1 MPEREILW
9 SREVWPLLHRSLGG
23 RSLNAASRY
32 GFAVAI
38 VALAA
43 AVRGTLPLLGLP
55 FILFIPAIM
64 AVGFAFGTGPGLLG
78 TLASALLSNY
88 MFIDPDHLAIQPRVV
103 AALAFFVVVGIGI
116 VVACST
122 LGSILIRRDQDLLE
136 LHDSR
141 AALIQRE
148 AFLTS
153 VLNASADCIKVLD
166 LNGRILSIN
175 ENGRKALEFDSTD
188 DAIDCSWP
196 DFWTGGVKDASL
208 QAIAT
213 ASAGGVGQ
221 FRAAALMPSGM
232 TRWFDVIITSMI
244 TSSDQPTQLLAVSR
258 DITDVVQAFDRLG
271 ETQAQARLLS
281 DELQHRLK
289 NTLTLVQAMVRQTL
303 RNSPDLASAQHALEF
318 RLAAMGRAHAMLGAG
333 GWAGC
338 ELRDVV
344 TAALDLHSDHSGR
357 FAISGPKAY
366 LDSQAAT
373 SFALVLHELGTNAA
387 KYGALSTPA
396 GAVDI
401 SWTVAPQPNHR
412 LGRLDF
418 TWREHGGPAVATP
431 TRRGFGSRLIERS
444 LAGTLKGQAVIEFRN
459 DGVVCRVEGQVS
471 ETPLLVAPALEHETG
486 VCDA

>member
-1 MPEREILW
+1 MW
-9 SREVWPLLHRSLGG
+9 AYEVWPLLHRSLAG
-23 RSLNAASRY
+23 RSLHTVSRY
-32 GFAVAI
+32 GFAVVI

-43 AVRGTLPLLGLP
+43 AFQGTLPFLGIP

-64 AVGFAFGTGPGLLG
+64 AIGFAFGTGPGLLA
-78 TLASALLSNY
+78 TAISALLSNY
-88 MFIDPDHLAIQPRVV
+88 LFIDPDNLAIQPRIL
-103 AALAFFVVVGIGI
+103 AAICFFIVVGVGI

-122 LGSILIRRDQDLLE
+122 LGAILIRRDSDLQE
-136 LHDSR
+136 LRDSR

-148 AFLTS
+148 AFLS
-153 VLNASADCIKVLD
+153 NVLNASADCIKVLGLD
-166 LNGRILSIN
+166 GHILSIN
-175 ENGRKALEFDSTD
+175 ENGRKTLEFDHID
-188 DAIDCSWP
+188 AAIDCSWP
-196 DFWTGGVKDASL
+196 DLWTGGVRDASL

-221 FRAAALMPSGM
+221 FRAAATMPSGV
-232 TRWFDVIITSMI
+232 TRWWEVVITPM
-244 TSSDQPTQLLAVSR
+244 TASSDQPAQLLAVSR
-258 DITDVVQAFDRLG
+258 DITEVVQAFDRLG
-271 ETQAQARLLS
+271 ETQAQTRLLS

-303 RNSPDLASAQHALEF
+303 RNSPDLASAQHAIEF

-344 TAALDLHSDHSGR
+344 TAALDLHSDHSDR
-357 FAISGPKAY
+357 FVINGPKAY

-387 KYGALSTPA
+387 KYGALSTTA

-401 SWTVAPQPNHR
+401 SWTVALQPGHQ

-418 TWREHGGPAVATP
+418 TWREHGGPSVVTP

-471 ETPLLVAPALEHETG
+471 PTPLLVAASEHDMG
-486 VCDA
+486 ARDA